1 MQAVTIVLLIKNR
14 NRCNSGNF
22 SKEIVVKETYPRIY
36 LYKRIVQAKLFMDTH
51 FGEPIDLDNIAD
63 EACFSKFHFL
73 RLFKSIY
80 GRTPHLYLKNV
91 RLEKAKLFL
100 QDGLPVTETCYKVG
114 FDSAS
119 SFAGLFR
126 RHTGLSPSAYQRHH
140 LLRKQQI
147 KATPLSFVPAC
158 FASQKGWLQ
167 KSNFEE
173 VS

>member
-1 MQAVTIVLLIKNR
+1 
-14 NRCNSGNF
+14 
-22 SKEIVVKETYPRIY
+22 
-36 LYKRIVQAKLFMDTH
+36 MDAH
-51 FGEPIDLDNIAD
+51 FGERIDLDNIAD
-63 EACFSKFHFL
+63 EACFSKFHFI

-80 GRTPHLYLKNV
+80 GSTPHHYLKNV

-100 QDGLPVTETCYKVG
+100 QEGLPVTEACYKVS

-126 RHTGLSPSAYQRHH
+126 RHTGLSPSAYRQRQ
-140 LLRKQQI
+140 LLRQQQL
-147 KATPLSFVPAC
+147 KAAPLSFVPAC
-158 FASQKGWLQ
+158 FAYQKGWLQ

>member
-1 MQAVTIVLLIKNR
+1 M
-14 NRCNSGNF
+14 
-22 SKEIVVKETYPRIY
+22 KETYPRIY

-51 FGEPIDLDNIAD
+51 FGASIDLDNIAD
-63 EACFSKFHFL
+63 EACFSKFHFI

-80 GRTPHLYLKNV
+80 GSTPHHYLKNV

-100 QDGLPVTETCYKVG
+100 QEGLPVTETCYKVG

-126 RHTGLSPSAYQRHH
+126 RHTGFSPSAYQQHH
-140 LLRKQQI
+140 LLRQQQI
-147 KATPLSFVPAC
+147 RATPLSFVPAC
-158 FASQKGWLQ
+158 FAYQKGWLQ
-167 KSNFEE
+167 KSNFKE